1 MFKLLLTMRTIS
13 RSTSYSQISTLH
25 WRWRFEQCPKEQCVF
40 GEVFLKCWLWHFGVN
55 QSDDDDDDDDGKLVC
70 TCVSSSCPAA
80 VNDGRGVNGDP
91 QKLPL
96 A

>member
-1 MFKLLLTMRTIS
+1 MPERTMC
-13 RSTSYSQISTLH
+13 
-25 WRWRFEQCPKEQCVF
+25 FF

-55 QSDDDDDDDDGKLVC
+55 QSDDDDDDDDDDGKLVC